1 MTDNEWWAKNVAP
14 LDRPVAQVREERQT
28 ITAEDIVQIVEREN
42 RSCRRQIAVLEE
54 ALRIA
59 RDWLWAAGAYS
70 LAATALLL
78 GFFLR
83 GC

>member
-1 MTDNEWWAKNVAP
+1 MTDDQWFEKYVEP
-14 LDRPVAQVREERQT
+14 YTRPVAQVREERQT

-54 ALRIA
+54 SLRIA

-70 LAATALLL
+70 LAVTALLL
-78 GFFLR
+78 GFLSR